1 MGGHGIPEDI
11 LGIIGVS
18 HAQGDAQV
26 CVRTKVVLDD
36 ARRALGRQDEVQAE
50 RTSSLGDVDDAV
62 DELGNLVHERRE
74 LVDDNDERWGAV
86 GIAGLLEGDEVFCSF
101 FVEKA
106 LAVVQL
112 RS

>member
-50 RTSSLGDVDDAV
+50 GTSSLGDVDDAV

-74 LVDDNDERWGAV
+74 LVDDNNERWGAV
-86 GIAGLLEGDEVFCSF
+86 GIAALLEGDEVFCSF